1 MNECNDTDIP
11 LTGSLTQNRD
21 PISILLELKDLKE
34 TVKQLT
40 IKEVKDAL
48 QLSDEVMEPV
58 IHKIEQQ
65 FKLNRPPMEAE
76 IKHAISRTKTMK
88 EAAKF
93 LGVSSATLKKYCRLY
108 DENRM
113 GVSDNFLS
121 AGGLPHPL

>member
-1 MNECNDTDIP
+1 MNECNTDIP

-65 FKLNRPPMEAE
+65 FKLNRPPMEEE

-88 EAAKF
+88 EAKY
-93 LGVSSATLKKYCRLY
+93 LGVSS
-108 DENRM
+108 
-113 GVSDNFLS
+113 
-121 AGGLPHPL
+121 